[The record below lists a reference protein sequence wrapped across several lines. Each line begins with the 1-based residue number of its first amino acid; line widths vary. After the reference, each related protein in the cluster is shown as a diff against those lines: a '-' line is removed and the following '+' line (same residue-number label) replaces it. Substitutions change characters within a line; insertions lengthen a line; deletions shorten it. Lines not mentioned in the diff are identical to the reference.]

1 MATVL
6 IVAPVFA
13 LIAAGYAAVLFRFVS
28 ESAHKGI
35 SEFAFSI
42 AIPALLF
49 RTIVV
54 SEFPDVSPWRMWG
67 AYYGALALTWIAA
80 LVISALLRERREDRE
95 DGVVFAIGSVYG
107 NIVML
112 GIPLTLSALGNEAAG
127 PMSLILSVN
136 TPLLWL
142 CGILQMEPVNRKRT
156 GSAFAVIRPVLAD
169 LARNPLMLGIGF
181 GVVWRFTGLGLN
193 PVVDRTV
200 ELLAQAGSPAA
211 LIALGIT
218 LFRFE
223 IKGEMLS
230 VVVMSALKLLAMPAV
245 AFVLA
250 KLLNLPPT
258 AAGVIVLFAA
268 MPTGANAYIFAV
280 QYQRLVNPVSGAVAL
295 CTLLAAV
302 TLPVVVAGIVDEA
315 AVTRR
320 RPRHCHPRR
329 RRSRPGRA
337 STSAS
342 TGDGDGH
349 HRPYGSVRRDLLHHA
364 QELRHRSRSRRL
376 RRQWLAALWH
386 GRCRIRPGQL
396 GAKIH
401 AASRR
406 SAGPAAASHGAP
418 VGSPAPASRRCSRRT
433 GRPRSSTCT
442 TISATRSATPPTIHR
457 LGAVNVNV
465 LERGDMIRAGINYR
479 FDWAVGPVVARY

>member
-1 MATVL
+1 MATML

-28 ESAHKGI
+28 ETAHKGI

-54 SEFPDVSPWRMWG
+54 SEFSGVSPWRMWG

-80 LVISALLRERREDRE
+80 LALSALLRKRREDRE

-127 PMSLILSVN
+127 PMALILSVN

-142 CGILQMEPVNRKRT
+142 CGTLQMELVDRKQT
-156 GSAFAVIRPVLAD
+156 ASAASLILPVLLD
-169 LARNPLMLGIGF
+169 LSRNPIMLAIGF
-181 GVVWRFTGLGLN
+181 GLLWRLTGLGLH

-211 LIALGIT
+211 LIALGIN

-223 IKGEMLS
+223 VKGEKLGIL
-230 VVVMSALKLLAMPAV
+230 VMSALKLLAMPAA

-250 KLLNLPPT
+250 KLLDLPPL
-258 AAGVIVLFAA
+258 AAGVVVLFAA

-295 CTLLAAV
+295 GTLLAAV
-302 TLPVVVAGIVDEA
+302 TLPVVV
-315 AVTRR
+315 
-320 RPRHCHPRR
+320 
-329 RRSRPGRA
+329 
-337 STSAS
+337 
-342 TGDGDGH
+342 
-349 HRPYGSVRRDLLHHA
+349 
-364 QELRHRSRSRRL
+364 
-376 RRQWLAALWH
+376 W
-386 GRCRIRPGQL
+386 
-396 GAKIH
+396 
-401 AASRR
+401 
-406 SAGPAAASHGAP
+406 
-418 VGSPAPASRRCSRRT
+418 
-433 GRPRSSTCT
+433 
-442 TISATRSATPPTIHR
+442 
-457 LGAVNVNV
+457 
-465 LERGDMIRAGINYR
+465 
-479 FDWAVGPVVARY
+479 VVAR

>member
-13 LIAAGYAAVLFRFVS
+13 LIAAGYASVLFRFVS
-28 ESAHKGI
+28 EGAHKGI

-54 SEFPDVSPWRMWG
+54 SEFPDVSPYRMWG
-67 AYYGALALTWIAA
+67 AYYGALAFTWIAA
-80 LVISALLRERREDRE
+80 LVISRFLRERREDRE

-112 GIPLTLSALGNEAAG
+112 GIPLVISALGVEAAG

-142 CGILQMEPVNRKRT
+142 CGILQMEFVSRKPN
-156 GSAFAVIRPVLAD
+156 SSLLEVLRPVLAD
-169 LARNPLMLGIGF
+169 LARNPLMIGIGF

-193 PVVDRTV
+193 PVVDKTI

-211 LIALGIT
+211 LIALGIN

-223 IKGEMLS
+223 VKGEMGS
-230 VVVMSALKLLAMPAV
+230 VVVMSALKLLAMPAT

-250 KLLNLPPT
+250 KLLGLPPV

-268 MPTGANAYIFAV
+268 MPTGANAYIFAA

-295 CTLLAAV
+295 GTLLAAV
-302 TLPVVVAGIVDEA
+302 TLPVVVMIV
-315 AVTRR
+315 T
-320 RPRHCHPRR
+320 H
-329 RRSRPGRA
+329 
-337 STSAS
+337 
-342 TGDGDGH
+342 
-349 HRPYGSVRRDLLHHA
+349 
-364 QELRHRSRSRRL
+364 
-376 RRQWLAALWH
+376 
-386 GRCRIRPGQL
+386 
-396 GAKIH
+396 
-401 AASRR
+401 
-406 SAGPAAASHGAP
+406 
-418 VGSPAPASRRCSRRT
+418 
-433 GRPRSSTCT
+433 
-442 TISATRSATPPTIHR
+442 
-457 LGAVNVNV
+457 
-465 LERGDMIRAGINYR
+465 
-479 FDWAVGPVVARY
+479 

>member
-1 MATVL
+1 MATML

-13 LIAAGYAAVLFRFVS
+13 LIAAGYASVLFRFVS
-28 ESAHKGI
+28 EGAHKGI

-54 SEFPDVSPWRMWG
+54 SEFPDVSPYRMWG
-67 AYYGALALTWIAA
+67 AYYGALAVTWIAA
-80 LVISALLRERREDRE
+80 LAISALLRERREDRE

-112 GIPLTLSALGNEAAG
+112 GIPLVLSALGNEAAG

-142 CGILQMEPVNRKRT
+142 CGILQMEMVSRKRT
-156 GSAFAVIRPVLAD
+156 GSPLAVIRPVLAD

-193 PVVDRTV
+193 PVIDRTI

-223 IKGEMLS
+223 VKGEMLS
-230 VVVMSALKLLAMPAV
+230 VVAISALKLLAMPAV
-245 AFVLA
+245 AFMMA
-250 KLLNLPPT
+250 KLMNLPPIVT
-258 AAGVIVLFAA
+258 GVVVLFAA

-295 CTLLAAV
+295 GTLLAAV
-302 TLPVVVAGIVDEA
+302 TLPVVVM
-315 AVTRR
+315 
-320 RPRHCHPRR
+320 
-329 RRSRPGRA
+329 
-337 STSAS
+337 
-342 TGDGDGH
+342 
-349 HRPYGSVRRDLLHHA
+349 
-364 QELRHRSRSRRL
+364 
-376 RRQWLAALWH
+376 
-386 GRCRIRPGQL
+386 
-396 GAKIH
+396 
-401 AASRR
+401 
-406 SAGPAAASHGAP
+406 
-418 VGSPAPASRRCSRRT
+418 
-433 GRPRSSTCT
+433 
-442 TISATRSATPPTIHR
+442 
-457 LGAVNVNV
+457 V
-465 LERGDMIRAGINYR
+465 LK
-479 FDWAVGPVVARY
+479 

>member
-13 LIAAGYAAVLFRFVS
+13 LIAAGYASVLFRFVS
-28 ESAHKGI
+28 EGAHKGI

-54 SEFPDVSPWRMWG
+54 SEFPDVSPYRMWG

-80 LVISALLRERREDRE
+80 LAISHLMRKDRE

-112 GIPLTLSALGNEAAG
+112 GIPLVLSALGNEAAG

-142 CGILQMEPVNRKRT
+142 CGILQMELVSRKRT
-156 GSAFAVIRPVLAD
+156 GSALSVIRPVLAD
-169 LARNPLMLGIGF
+169 LSRNPLMLAIGL
-181 GVVWRFTGLGLN
+181 GVAWRFTGLGLN
-193 PVVDRTV
+193 PVVDKTI

-223 IKGEMLS
+223 VKGEKLS
-230 VVVMSALKLLAMPAV
+230 ILVMCALKLLAMPAA

-250 KLLNLPPT
+250 KLLGLPPN

-295 CTLLAAV
+295 GTLLAAV
-302 TLPVVVAGIVDEA
+302 TLPVVVMVMVAGNEI
-315 AVTRR
+315 
-320 RPRHCHPRR
+320 
-329 RRSRPGRA
+329 G
-337 STSAS
+337 
-342 TGDGDGH
+342 
-349 HRPYGSVRRDLLHHA
+349 
-364 QELRHRSRSRRL
+364 
-376 RRQWLAALWH
+376 
-386 GRCRIRPGQL
+386 
-396 GAKIH
+396 
-401 AASRR
+401 
-406 SAGPAAASHGAP
+406 
-418 VGSPAPASRRCSRRT
+418 
-433 GRPRSSTCT
+433 
-442 TISATRSATPPTIHR
+442 
-457 LGAVNVNV
+457 V
-465 LERGDMIRAGINYR
+465 LS
-479 FDWAVGPVVARY
+479 

>member
-1 MATVL
+1 MATML

-13 LIAAGYAAVLFRFVS
+13 LIAAGYASVLFRFVS
-28 ESAHKGI
+28 EGAHKGI

-54 SEFPDVSPWRMWG
+54 SAFPDVSPYRMWG
-67 AYYGALALTWIAA
+67 AYYGALALIWITA
-80 LVISALLRERREDRE
+80 LAISAVLRERREDRE

-112 GIPLTLSALGNEAAG
+112 GIPLVLSALGNEAAG

-142 CGILQMEPVNRKRT
+142 CGILQMELVSRKRT
-156 GSAFAVIRPVLAD
+156 GSPLAVIRPVLAD

-181 GVVWRFTGLGLN
+181 GVVWRLTGLGLN
-193 PVVDRTV
+193 PVVDKTI

-223 IKGEMLS
+223 VKGEMLS
-230 VVVMSALKLLAMPAV
+230 VVVISALKLLAMPAV

-250 KLLNLPPT
+250 KLLNLPPIVT
-258 AAGVIVLFAA
+258 GVVVLFAA

-295 CTLLAAV
+295 GTLLAAV
-302 TLPVVVAGIVDEA
+302 TLPVVVMLVAG
-315 AVTRR
+315 
-320 RPRHCHPRR
+320 
-329 RRSRPGRA
+329 
-337 STSAS
+337 
-342 TGDGDGH
+342 
-349 HRPYGSVRRDLLHHA
+349 VR
-364 QELRHRSRSRRL
+364 
-376 RRQWLAALWH
+376 
-386 GRCRIRPGQL
+386 
-396 GAKIH
+396 
-401 AASRR
+401 
-406 SAGPAAASHGAP
+406 
-418 VGSPAPASRRCSRRT
+418 
-433 GRPRSSTCT
+433 
-442 TISATRSATPPTIHR
+442 
-457 LGAVNVNV
+457 
-465 LERGDMIRAGINYR
+465 
-479 FDWAVGPVVARY
+479 

>member
-54 SEFPDVSPWRMWG
+54 SEFPDVSPYRMWG
-67 AYYGALALTWIAA
+67 AYYGALAITWLAA
-80 LVISALLRERREDRE
+80 LALSALLRARREDRE

-127 PMSLILSVN
+127 PMALILSVN

-142 CGILQMEPVNRKRT
+142 CGTLQMELVDRKQT
-156 GSAFAVIRPVLAD
+156 ASAASLILPVLRD
-169 LARNPLMLGIGF
+169 LARNPIMLAIGF
-181 GVVWRFTGLGLN
+181 GLVWRLTGLGLH

-211 LIALGIT
+211 LIALGIN

-223 IKGEMLS
+223 VKGEMLS
-230 VVVMSALKLLAMPAV
+230 VVVMSALKLLAMPAA
-245 AFVLA
+245 AFALA
-250 KLLNLPPT
+250 RMLDLPPL
-258 AAGVIVLFAA
+258 AAGVVVLFAA

-295 CTLLAAV
+295 GTLLAAV
-302 TLPVVVAGIVDEA
+302 TLPVVV
-315 AVTRR
+315 
-320 RPRHCHPRR
+320 
-329 RRSRPGRA
+329 
-337 STSAS
+337 
-342 TGDGDGH
+342 
-349 HRPYGSVRRDLLHHA
+349 
-364 QELRHRSRSRRL
+364 
-376 RRQWLAALWH
+376 W
-386 GRCRIRPGQL
+386 
-396 GAKIH
+396 
-401 AASRR
+401 
-406 SAGPAAASHGAP
+406 
-418 VGSPAPASRRCSRRT
+418 
-433 GRPRSSTCT
+433 
-442 TISATRSATPPTIHR
+442 
-457 LGAVNVNV
+457 
-465 LERGDMIRAGINYR
+465 
-479 FDWAVGPVVARY
+479 VVAR

>member
-1 MATVL
+1 ML

-54 SEFPDVSPWRMWG
+54 SEFPDVSPYRMWG

-80 LVISALLRERREDRE
+80 LAISALLRERREDRE

-127 PMSLILSVN
+127 PMALILSVN

-142 CGILQMEPVNRKRT
+142 CGILQMELVNRKRT
-156 GSAFAVIRPVLAD
+156 GSPLSVIAPVLTD
-169 LARNPLMLGIGF
+169 LARNPLMLAIGF
-181 GVVWRFTGLGLN
+181 GVIWRFTGLGLN

-245 AFVLA
+245 AYVLA

-295 CTLLAAV
+295 GTLLGAA
-302 TLPVVVAGIVDEA
+302 TLPVVVAIV
-315 AVTRR
+315 TKQ
-320 RPRHCHPRR
+320 P
-329 RRSRPGRA
+329 
-337 STSAS
+337 
-342 TGDGDGH
+342 
-349 HRPYGSVRRDLLHHA
+349 
-364 QELRHRSRSRRL
+364 
-376 RRQWLAALWH
+376 
-386 GRCRIRPGQL
+386 
-396 GAKIH
+396 
-401 AASRR
+401 
-406 SAGPAAASHGAP
+406 
-418 VGSPAPASRRCSRRT
+418 
-433 GRPRSSTCT
+433 
-442 TISATRSATPPTIHR
+442 
-457 LGAVNVNV
+457 
-465 LERGDMIRAGINYR
+465 
-479 FDWAVGPVVARY
+479 

>member
-28 ESAHKGI
+28 ETAHKGI

-54 SEFPDVSPWRMWG
+54 SEFSGVSPWRMWG

-80 LVISALLRERREDRE
+80 LALSALLRKRREDRE

-127 PMSLILSVN
+127 PMALILSVN

-142 CGILQMEPVNRKRT
+142 CGTLQMELVDRKQT
-156 GSAFAVIRPVLAD
+156 ASAASLILPVLLD
-169 LARNPLMLGIGF
+169 LSRNPIMLAIGL
-181 GVVWRFTGLGLN
+181 GLLWRLTGLGLH

-211 LIALGIT
+211 LIALGIN

-223 IKGEMLS
+223 VKGEMLS
-230 VVVMSALKLLAMPAV
+230 VVVMSALKLLAMPAA

-250 KLLNLPPT
+250 KLLGLPPL
-258 AAGVIVLFAA
+258 AAGVVVLFAA

-295 CTLLAAV
+295 GTLLAAV
-302 TLPVVVAGIVDEA
+302 TLPVVVI
-315 AVTRR
+315 
-320 RPRHCHPRR
+320 
-329 RRSRPGRA
+329 
-337 STSAS
+337 
-342 TGDGDGH
+342 
-349 HRPYGSVRRDLLHHA
+349 
-364 QELRHRSRSRRL
+364 
-376 RRQWLAALWH
+376 
-386 GRCRIRPGQL
+386 
-396 GAKIH
+396 
-401 AASRR
+401 
-406 SAGPAAASHGAP
+406 
-418 VGSPAPASRRCSRRT
+418 
-433 GRPRSSTCT
+433 
-442 TISATRSATPPTIHR
+442 
-457 LGAVNVNV
+457 
-465 LERGDMIRAGINYR
+465 
-479 FDWAVGPVVARY
+479 VVARLN

>member
-54 SEFPDVSPWRMWG
+54 SEFPDVSPYRMW
-67 AYYGALALTWIAA
+67 AAFYGALAITWIAA
-80 LVISALLRERREDRE
+80 LAVSALLRERREDRE

-127 PMSLILSVN
+127 PMALILSVN

-142 CGILQMEPVNRKRT
+142 CGILQMELVSRKRT
-156 GSAFAVIRPVLAD
+156 GSALSVIRPVLAD

-193 PVVDRTV
+193 PVADRTI
-200 ELLAQAGSPAA
+200 ELLAQAGTPAA
-211 LIALGIT
+211 LIALGIN

-223 IKGEMLS
+223 VKGEMLS
-230 VVVMSALKLLAMPAV
+230 VVVMSALKLLAMPAA
-245 AFVLA
+245 AFLLA
-250 KLLNLPPT
+250 KLLNLPPV
-258 AAGVIVLFAA
+258 AAGVVVLFAA

-280 QYQRLVNPVSGAVAL
+280 QYRRLVNPVSGAVAL
-295 CTLLAAV
+295 GTLLAAV
-302 TLPVVVAGIVDEA
+302 TLPVVVAI
-315 AVTRR
+315 VTR
-320 RPRHCHPRR
+320 
-329 RRSRPGRA
+329 
-337 STSAS
+337 
-342 TGDGDGH
+342 
-349 HRPYGSVRRDLLHHA
+349 
-364 QELRHRSRSRRL
+364 
-376 RRQWLAALWH
+376 
-386 GRCRIRPGQL
+386 QL
-396 GAKIH
+396 
-401 AASRR
+401 
-406 SAGPAAASHGAP
+406 
-418 VGSPAPASRRCSRRT
+418 
-433 GRPRSSTCT
+433 
-442 TISATRSATPPTIHR
+442 
-457 LGAVNVNV
+457 
-465 LERGDMIRAGINYR
+465 
-479 FDWAVGPVVARY
+479 